1 MRDKIK
7 NLLKKRK
14 AIMLAHNYQPPEI
27 QDLADL
33 CGDSLE
39 LSIKASQTDAEVILF
54 CGVTFMAETAS
65 ILSPHKTV
73 LHPRKDAGC
82 PMADMVTPEELE
94 AKLAEL
100 PPMPVVT
107 YVNSSASVKAISTI
121 CCTSA
126 NAIAVVNSL
135 DADEL
140 MMVPDRN
147 LAMYAALH
155 SKKKIHFWDGYCP
168 IHDSLTVEDVNA
180 AKQKYPDAV
189 FMAHPECPPDIID
202 MADAALSTSGMIRYA
217 MESKSRS
224 FIVGTEIGLLYPLK
238 KANPDKFFYPASLNM
253 ECSDMKKITLEDIV
267 RSLEFMEGEVKV
279 PEDIQRPALKAV
291 QRMIDLSLSK
301 GI

>member
-73 LHPRKDAGC
+73 LLPRKDAGC
-82 PMADMVTPEELE
+82 PMADMVTSEELE

-126 NAIAVVNSL
+126 NAVAVVNSL

-147 LAMYAALH
+147 LAMYAASH

-189 FMAHPECPPDIID
+189 FMAHPECPPDIIA

-217 MESKSRS
+217 MESKSKS
-224 FIVGTEIGLLYPLK
+224 FIVGTETGLLYPLK

-291 QRMIDLSLSK
+291 QRMIDLS
-301 GI
+301 

>member
-14 AIMLAHNYQPPEI
+14 AVMLAHNYQPPEI

-39 LSIKASQTDAEVILF
+39 LSIKASRTDAEVILF

-73 LHPRKDAGC
+73 LLPRKDAGC

-126 NAIAVVNSL
+126 NAVAVVNSL

-168 IHDSLTVEDVNA
+168 IHNSLTVEDVNA

-202 MADAALSTSGMIRYA
+202 IADAALSTSGMIRYA
-217 MESKSRS
+217 MESKSSS
-224 FIVGTEIGLLYPLK
+224 FIVGTETGLLYPLK

-267 RSLEFMEGEVKV
+267 RSLESMEGEVKV

-301 GI
+301 

>member
-27 QDLADL
+27 QEIADL

-39 LSIKASQTDAEVILF
+39 LSIKASHTDAEVILF

-73 LHPRKDAGC
+73 LLPRKDAGC
-82 PMADMVTPEELE
+82 PMADMVTPEELK

-107 YVNSSASVKAISTI
+107 YVNSSASVKAISTV

-126 NAIAVVNSL
+126 NAVAVVNSL

-140 MMVPDRN
+140 MMVPDKN
-147 LAMYAALH
+147 LAMYTALH

-168 IHDSLTVEDVNA
+168 IHNSLTVEEVEA

-189 FMAHPECPPDIID
+189 FIAHPECPPDIID
-202 MADAALSTSGMIRYA
+202 MADATLSTSGMIRYA
-217 MESKSRS
+217 MESKNRS
-224 FIVGTEIGLLYPLK
+224 FIIGTEIGLLYPLK

-267 RSLEFMEGEVKV
+267 RSLEFMEGVVKV

-291 QRMIDLSLSK
+291 QRMIDIS
-301 GI
+301 